1 MITDEQ
7 YRIQNQVISLNHS
20 FYLDRATT
28 LKFHASFSDYLHYFD
43 DEIIHDEIRYLETMI
58 EPELYRTHF
67 MHRYSGNSIR
77 SKKVALTGETRLESS
92 WKINYGMDF
101 ENLRYRLFLDRSQDR
116 KSTRLNSSHVA
127 IS

>member
-1 MITDEQ
+1 MITDAQ
-7 YRIQNQVISLNHS
+7 YRIQNQVISLHHS

-77 SKKVALTGETRLESS
+77 SKKVALTGETRLES
-92 WKINYGMDF
+92 
-101 ENLRYRLFLDRSQDR
+101 DR
-116 KSTRLNSSHVA
+116 KSVVWGRVGSRRGGAEDGIRYGHVTGVQTCA
-127 IS
+127 LPIY